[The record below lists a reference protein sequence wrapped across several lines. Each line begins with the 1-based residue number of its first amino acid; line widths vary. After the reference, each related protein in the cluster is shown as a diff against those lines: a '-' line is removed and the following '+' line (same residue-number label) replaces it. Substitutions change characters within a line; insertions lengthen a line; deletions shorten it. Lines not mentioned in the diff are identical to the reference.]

1 LNTPREID
9 DSVDR
14 AIWIWGT
21 QNFGGNAPNEDPDGD
36 SIQFVLGLRFSGQ
49 YYDSE
54 SGLSYNYSRD
64 YEADTGRYIESDLIG
79 LDGGANTYTYAAQN
93 PLSRF
98 DMKGESS
105 GSATCGAGCHT
116 PPAIPV
122 PFPRPAIPTPAP
134 KLPGVVIWG
143 AMFPGAALLTR
154 VVVECMTGSGG
165 GDDRCDRK
173 LSTEELRKLHID
185 AHAAKEEALG
195 TDKGNSRFDLCAC
208 KDGRIVVKRLG
219 CQGNEEPQP
228 TPFTWK

>member
-1 LNTPREID
+1 MNAAHGTHDVNTIAKVRDESMYADHLNTPREID

-98 DMKGESS
+98 DMSY
-105 GSATCGAGCHT
+105 
-116 PPAIPV
+116 
-122 PFPRPAIPTPAP
+122 
-134 KLPGVVIWG
+134 
-143 AMFPGAALLTR
+143 LL
-154 VVVECMTGSGG
+154 
-165 GDDRCDRK
+165 
-173 LSTEELRKLHID
+173 
-185 AHAAKEEALG
+185 
-195 TDKGNSRFDLCAC
+195 N
-208 KDGRIVVKRLG
+208 
-219 CQGNEEPQP
+219 
-228 TPFTWK
+228 